1 MSHASQIAADFA
13 AEVDSLPAQNT
24 ASVRNLRR
32 RLTADLSLEQP
43 SLVFQVASGLI
54 GKFGHRWV
62 AYEVIVNHGETYR
75 QLNDEAVERLGT
87 GIDSWHTV
95 DAFARILAGPAWRD
109 GLIGDET
116 IFRWARS
123 KDRWWRR
130 AALVSTVA
138 LNVRSRGGTGDA
150 ERTLTVCRMLVADSD
165 DMVVKALSWALR
177 ELVVHDAGIVAEVR
191 TLTTK
196 SNFSR
201 REIKREV
208 HNKLDTRTEKSEAYR
223 RLT

>member
-13 AEVDSLPAQNT
+13 AEVDSLT
-24 ASVRNLRR
+24 VRNTGAVRRLRR
-32 RLTADLSLEQP
+32 RLSASLSNEQP
-43 SLVFQVASGLI
+43 SLVFEAASELI
-54 GKFGHRWV
+54 GNSGQRWV
-62 AYEVIVNHGETYR
+62 AYEVIANHEGAYL
-75 QLNDEAVERLGT
+75 QLDDRVVDQLGS

-123 KDRWWRR
+123 DDRWWRR

-138 LNVRSRGGTGDA
+138 LNVRSHGGAGDA
-150 ERTLTVCRMLVADSD
+150 ARTLKVCRMLADDPD

-177 ELVVHDAGIVAEVR
+177 ELVVHDAGIVAQFLDEYEDQLV
-191 TLTTK
+191 
-196 SNFSR
+196 SR
-201 REIKREV
+201 VKREV
-208 HNKLDTRTEKSEAYR
+208 RNKLDTGLKLPKN
-223 RLT
+223 RLS